1 MQNLINDLSEKEA
14 HDALTSAVCK
24 DAKTHEDVCVGL
36 VYMILTDQQNA
47 ARVSGDKKSVHI
59 QRLIIVFFPHQSFRD
74 LSFIAKDGLVF
85 VLSHLTQL
93 VIDRFPRLLDS
104 VRSQLMWLIKEL
116 VRANVTGTDM
126 VIWNLMRQIAGGDVA
141 ARNIWLADTLMD
153 LLIDQR

>member
-36 VYMILTDQQNA
+36 VYVILTDQQNA
-47 ARVSGDKKSVHI
+47 ARVSLSLQHWKKHNI
-59 QRLIIVFFPHQSFRD
+59 YTLIFLQSYRD
-74 LSFIAKDGLVF
+74 LSFVSRDGLAL
-85 VLSHLTQL
+85 VLTHLTQL
-93 VIDRFPRLLDS
+93 VVERFPRLLDS
-104 VRSQLMWLIKEL
+104 VRSQLIWLIKEL

-141 ARNIWLADTLMD
+141 AKNIWLADTLME